1 MKKKIYRSRNDK
13 KLAGVC
19 AGFAEYFGIDATIVR
34 LLFAFFVLWAGTG
47 VLAYIVC
54 ALVIPEAPENNSG
67 DGYTPYTDVNG

>member
-1 MKKKIYRSRNDK
+1 MKKKLYRSTKDK

-19 AGFAEYFGIDATIVR
+19 AGFAEFFGIDATIVR

-54 ALVIPEAPENNSG
+54 ALVIPEAPETP
-67 DGYTPYTDVNG
+67 DGYTPYTDVND